1 MGSGV
6 WRRMQW
12 IIALVVL
19 FLIFSPRVCMAST
32 PPVQPSLLLEIPNS
46 SPAQNARLELS
57 VSWNGYVSYN
67 KPPEQI
73 IVHVFFIPD
82 GSRLGSFP
90 VPRLDDVC
98 TSESTCI
105 YRMALK
111 AQDFPPGTFMLIAT
125 DPLSG
130 ASNRQVIAIS
140 AHSDGNHG
148 FFKNYELGRMFL
160 ILSGVLGAFL
170 IGVLAILVRKKA

>member
-82 GSRLGSFP
+82 GSRLGNVFP
-90 VPRLDDVC
+90 FQDWTVYAHQKAPVYTAWHSKLRIFPRV
-98 TSESTCI
+98 
-105 YRMALK
+105 
-111 AQDFPPGTFMLIAT
+111 
-125 DPLSG
+125 
-130 ASNRQVIAIS
+130 
-140 AHSDGNHG
+140 HSC
-148 FFKNYELGRMFL
+148 
-160 ILSGVLGAFL
+160 
-170 IGVLAILVRKKA
+170 